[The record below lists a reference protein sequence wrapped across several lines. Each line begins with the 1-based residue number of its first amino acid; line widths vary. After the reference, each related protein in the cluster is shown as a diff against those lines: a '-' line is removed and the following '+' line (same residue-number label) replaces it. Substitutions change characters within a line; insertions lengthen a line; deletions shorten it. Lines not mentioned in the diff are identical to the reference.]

1 MGEEI
6 CYNQSMEMKNKVT
19 IIGAG
24 MVGSTAAYSL
34 VASDI
39 CEEIALID
47 LNKKFVKAQVMDLQH
62 SVPLWGY
69 TNVKVGNYNDIK
81 DSKVVVITAGVSQ
94 KSGMTRL
101 DLVKTNS
108 KILKQIMPKI
118 FRANPRVIVVIVTN
132 PVDVLTYIAIKMF
145 PKHKKQII
153 GSGTI
158 LDSSRLK
165 LLLGQEL
172 KVNPESIHAYIV
184 GEHGDSEVALW
195 STADVGGT
203 PISKFK
209 KITPAKKKKIFEQA
223 KNAAYAIIEGKQATY
238 YGIAAVI
245 NKLVRSIL
253 DDKKTVF
260 PVSHLMEG
268 EYGITDVAMS
278 LPAVVGK
285 KGIIEKLAPPISK
298 EEKAKLKKSAAKLKK
313 VTKKL

>member
-1 MGEEI
+1 
-6 CYNQSMEMKNKVT
+6 MEKKNKVT

-47 LNKKFVKAQVMDLQH
+47 VNKKFVESQVMDLQH
-62 SVPLWGY
+62 SVPLWGF
-69 TNVKVGNYNDIK
+69 TNVKVGDYKDIK
-81 DSKVVVITAGVSQ
+81 DSKVVVITAGAPQ
-94 KSGMTRL
+94 KSGMNRL
-101 DLVKTNS
+101 ALVKTNS
-108 KILKQIMPKI
+108 KIIKQILPKI
-118 FRANPRVIVVIVTN
+118 FRANPSVIVIMVTN
-132 PVDVLTYIAIKMF
+132 PVDVLTYYATQMF
-145 PKHKKQII
+145 PKKKKQII

-158 LDSSRLK
+158 LDSARLK

-172 KVNPESIHAYIV
+172 KVNPESVHAYIV
-184 GEHGDSEVALW
+184 GEHGDSEVPLW
-195 STADVGGT
+195 STVNIGST
-203 PISKFK
+203 PLDKVK
-209 KITPAKKKKIFEQA
+209 KLSPAKKKQIFDKA

-285 KGIIEKLAPPISK
+285 KGIIKKINPDISK
-298 EEKAKLKKSAAKLKK
+298 KEISKLKKSAAKLKK